1 VAHPGLLKAKTSSST
16 RSVTKSILSI
26 DVETKEG
33 CIVTIADTPG
43 FGDTDGVETE
53 IANGFGMVKAIHG
66 ASSVKPVFTLSQN
79 GVGDRL
85 EVLSQALHTITK
97 LVTRSGDDGKVDPT
111 PFAYVFTKYDL
122 KYKCHLHEKFER
134 KLKELTD
141 SEREDEGFVAFIRDI
156 IEKTDPEANLVLP
169 LNEENRL
176 TLLSSLMEGEWYK
189 DPATSFSTY
198 TSEQS
203 LQTLTVQLQLTFTS
217 IRRALDRKDSYFVL
231 TKLCQLVELGNHLPL
246 RDVASHVTQSLD
258 VVSGF
263 LKQYERSLASSID
276 KCKRLRGDRGAFKRE
291 LESVKEYVEVLVDFL
306 PVVYKWA
313 SFQQSIDTP
322 PLEDTNFCHR
332 SITDLT
338 NSLEENILSLRR
350 SRKNFVSRL
359 RKQKKEVITDLIC
372 LKEVADLEVADVFT
386 STKKLYQE
394 CTEALVASIVGVLEG
409 TCKLVSAR
417 PVFQFGMSQQSFMPE
432 ISLVSLRADFDIF
445 SIIHQ
450 LQDDGVELGDDVF
463 IQLNQLWQR
472 AGDEFVLNLQNEI
485 TAVVKQLSS
494 VRQDTKTLIGNVNRQ
509 SISDVKRILC
519 FLVKHPELASSLRQ
533 MDVDVATKELND
545 VESAV
550 ASFVTRLVD
559 KVNAEFDDARK
570 VDDEESIQDI
580 KQYLP
585 DIDEICAFCQTISSA
600 CDDQGKIDIAVIALK
615 VDDYMKSLSAKHRT
629 VLNRAEH
636 YLSVIKTQDL
646 LIHNV
651 LKDIATDWDQWEEA
665 LAIQNKVPKK
675 KEKARG
681 MFNRLRSAFGMTESS
696 PPRESKFALRLKGI
710 MDDIGQELR
719 CRLERSF
726 QSPISPSSILL
737 FVNVIAIEDT
747 AFIASAIK
755 PVDYRYKKAQ
765 GDLSTKITECF
776 HCVNIKTRDFDAI
789 NKSLDRMKEETETWR
804 DIKESVKR
812 IRPKNN
818 TQQELCHAIL
828 AVEDYQSQCQ
838 SLIEQVRS
846 IKSDFIKVSFL
857 DDEGAGSINE
867 HVRNAFYRK
876 VACSLSQIEKLHVLQ
891 RHLSDDVNT
900 YNLWQESV
908 DHLVN
913 QIKSI
918 HEHLYGIM
926 MKFPNIKDDFQKLY
940 VWRSSLHSIERCFQA
955 VEPKLSGSARRFRDE
970 IDREKT
976 LALESIEPPTDEK
989 LVPLL
994 LLLKK
999 ASNNI
1004 PSWSHDI
1011 NQAIDK
1017 LLLSMSKSASNC
1029 GRFILGIQLSL
1040 KNVEDDD
1047 KDIALQ
1053 IISEHKCFEGAMNA
1067 VFNAATALQGIEYV
1081 LESIG
1086 LSDESSEALRSMY
1099 AVFLKQYNIL
1109 IEDGLLASNSGSMET
1124 RLQALVDEAKA
1135 TAIDFSVDYRSQ
1147 ITRLATLIFAYWSLK
1162 NMNSF
1167 VTGNMTD
1174 DESHVAVEYLKKP
1187 RKLLICLSL

>member
-1 VAHPGLLKAKTSSST
+1 
-16 RSVTKSILSI
+16 
-26 DVETKEG
+26 
-33 CIVTIADTPG
+33 
-43 FGDTDGVETE
+43 
-53 IANGFGMVKAIHG
+53 MV
-66 ASSVKPVFTLSQN
+66 N
-79 GVGDRL
+79 
-85 EVLSQALHTITK
+85 
-97 LVTRSGDDGKVDPT
+97 
-111 PFAYVFTKYDL
+111 
-122 KYKCHLHEKFER
+122 
-134 KLKELTD
+134 
-141 SEREDEGFVAFIRDI
+141 
-156 IEKTDPEANLVLP
+156 
-169 LNEENRL
+169 
-176 TLLSSLMEGEWYK
+176 
-189 DPATSFSTY
+189 
-198 TSEQS
+198 
-203 LQTLTVQLQLTFTS
+203 
-217 IRRALDRKDSYFVL
+217 
-231 TKLCQLVELGNHLPL
+231 
-246 RDVASHVTQSLD
+246 
-258 VVSGF
+258 
-263 LKQYERSLASSID
+263 
-276 KCKRLRGDRGAFKRE
+276 
-291 LESVKEYVEVLVDFL
+291 
-306 PVVYKWA
+306 KWS

-322 PLEDTNFCHR
+322 PLEDTNFCHQ

-359 RKQKKEVITDLIC
+359 RKQKEEAITDLIC
-372 LKEVADLEVADVFT
+372 LKEVADLEVADVFA

-432 ISLVSLRADFDIF
+432 TSLISLRADFDIF

-463 IQLNQLWQR
+463 IQLNQLWLS

-494 VRQDTKTLIGNVNRQ
+494 VEQDTKTLIGNVNRQ

-519 FLVKHPELASSLRQ
+519 FLVKHPELAASLRQ
-533 MDVDVATKELND
+533 MNADVATKNLND

-559 KVNAEFDDARK
+559 KVDAEFDDARK

-585 DIDEICAFCQTISSA
+585 DIDDLFAFCQTISSA

-646 LIHNV
+646 LTHKV

-665 LAIQNKVPKK
+665 LAVQNKVPKK
-675 KEKARG
+675 KQKPRG
-681 MFNRLRSAFGMTESS
+681 VFNRLRSVLGLTESS
-696 PPRESKFALRLKGI
+696 SPRESKFALRLKGI

-726 QSPISPSSILL
+726 QSPSSSSSILL

-747 AFIASAIK
+747 AFIFSAIK

-765 GDLSTKITECF
+765 GGLSTKIIECF

-789 NKSLDRMKEETETWR
+789 NKALDRMKEETETWR

-838 SLIEQVRS
+838 SLIAQVRS
-846 IKSDFIKVSFL
+846 IKSDFIKISFL
-857 DDEGAGSINE
+857 DDEGAGNINE
-867 HVRNAFYRK
+867 HVRNAFYSK
-876 VACSLSQIEKLHVLQ
+876 VASSLSQIEKLHVLQ
-891 RHLSDDVNT
+891 RHLSVDASFDVNT
-900 YNLWQESV
+900 MWQEAV
-908 DHLVN
+908 DHLIH

-976 LALESIEPPTDEK
+976 LALESIESPTVEK
-989 LVPLL
+989 LIPLL

-1004 PSWSHDI
+1004 PSWRQEI

-1029 GRFILGIQLSL
+1029 GRFILGIRLSL

-1067 VFNAATALQGIEYV
+1067 VFNAATASQGIEYV

-1086 LSDESSEALRSMY
+1086 LSDESSKALRSMY
-1099 AVFLKQYNIL
+1099 AAFLKQYNIL
-1109 IEDGLLASNSGSMET
+1109 IEGGLLASNSGSMTT

-1135 TAIDFSVDYRSQ
+1135 TAIDYSVDYRSQ

-1162 NMNSF
+1162 NRNSF

-1174 DESHVAVEYLKKP
+1174 DETHGAVEYLKKP
-1187 RKLLICLSL
+1187 RKLSFEFVNSISPVCTTAYIYCHID